1 MNSSPHMVD
10 IYVGAR
16 LRARRTLLGMT
27 QENLGEAVGL
37 TFQQIQ
43 KYERGTNRIVAS
55 RLYEFAKVLNIQVS
69 YFFDGFEY
77 AHPTSDSKKVVDEDK
92 MTYEAEPILTRSS
105 IELIRKYSSIT
116 DPSKKKLVHDL
127 VKTLSFQEDEF

>member
-1 MNSSPHMVD
+1 MNSSPHLVD

-55 RLYEFAKVLNIQVS
+55 RLYEFAKVLNVAVS
-69 YFFDGFEY
+69 YFFDGFES
-77 AHPTSDSKKVVDEDK
+77 AESLSGVKEDK
-92 MTYEAEPILTRSS
+92 ADYEMEPILTRVS
-105 IELIRKYSSIT
+105 IELIRKYSTIS
-116 DPSKKKLVHDL
+116 DPAKKKLIHDL
-127 VKTLSFQEDEF
+127 VKTLSLQEDE

>member
-1 MNSSPHMVD
+1 MNSSPHLVD
-10 IYVGAR
+10 VYVGAR

-69 YFFDGFEY
+69 YFFDGYEY
-77 AHPTSDSKKVVDEDK
+77 SNPLNSHKNVDEDE
-92 MTYEAEPILTRSS
+92 TAYEIEPILTRSS
-105 IELIRKYSSIT
+105 LELIRKYSTIS
-116 DPSKKKLVHDL
+116 DPNKKKLVQDL
-127 VKTLSFQEDEF
+127 VKTLSLKEDE

>member
-1 MNSSPHMVD
+1 MNAAPHLVD
-10 IYVGAR
+10 IHVGTR

-55 RLYEFAKVLNIQVS
+55 RLFEFAKVLNVSVS
-69 YFFDGFEY
+69 YFFEGLDYDVIEVKSR
-77 AHPTSDSKKVVDEDK
+77 HTMEEQDS
-92 MTYEAEPILTRSS
+92 YEIEPILTRAN
-105 IELIRKYSSIT
+105 IDLIRKFSEIT
-116 DPSKKKLVHDL
+116 NPSKKKLVQDL
-127 VKTLSFQEDEF
+127 VKTLSHSEED

>member
-1 MNSSPHMVD
+1 MNSSPHLVD

-27 QENLGEAVGL
+27 QENLGEAVSL

-55 RLYEFAKVLNIQVS
+55 RLYEFAKVLNVQVS
-69 YFFDGFEY
+69 YFFDGFES
-77 AHPTSDSKKVVDEDK
+77 TVSKSGVKEEKTD
-92 MTYEAEPILTRSS
+92 YEIEPILTRSS
-105 IELIRKYSSIT
+105 IELIRKYSSIS
-116 DPSKKKLVHDL
+116 DPSKKKLVQDL
-127 VKTLSFQEDEF
+127 VKTLSFQEDE